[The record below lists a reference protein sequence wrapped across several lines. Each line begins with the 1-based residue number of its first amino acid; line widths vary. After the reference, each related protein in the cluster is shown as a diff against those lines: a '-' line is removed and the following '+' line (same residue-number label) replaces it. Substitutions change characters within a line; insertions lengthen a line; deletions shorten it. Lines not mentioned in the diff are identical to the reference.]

1 MVQEEEIVRTDRT
14 LENSKIHR
22 TSSGY
27 ARPQSTVTSNAH
39 NHLQNELAKMNT
51 NLILKKEELEK
62 TPQNQDFS
70 PYMWLHCIIAVIKM
84 LSFQKIEFPVFL
96 RRKLVGF

>member
-1 MVQEEEIVRTDRT
+1 MVQEEEIVRTDIT

-84 LSFQKIEFPVFL
+84 LSLHKIEFPVFL
-96 RRKLVGF
+96 REKLW

>member
-22 TSSGY
+22 SSSGY
-27 ARPQSTVTSNAH
+27 ARPQSTVTSNAD

-51 NLILKKEELEK
+51 NLILKKVELEK
-62 TPQNQDFS
+62 IPQNRRS
-70 PYMWLHCIIAVIKM
+70 ARWPRIKNQS
-84 LSFQKIEFPVFL
+84 LPEEISAGRCQI
-96 RRKLVGF
+96 RS

>member
-14 LENSKIHR
+14 LENSKIQR
-22 TSSGY
+22 SSSGY
-27 ARPQSTVTSNAH
+27 ARPQNTVTSNAD

-84 LSFQKIEFPVFL
+84 LSLHKIEFPVFL
-96 RRKLVGF
+96 REKLW

>member
-27 ARPQSTVTSNAH
+27 ARPQSTVTSNAD

-84 LSFQKIEFPVFL
+84 LSLIFQVFIQQY
-96 RRKLVGF
+96 GWIFN

>member
-27 ARPQSTVTSNAH
+27 ARPQSTVTSNAD
-39 NHLQNELAKMNT
+39 NHLQNELAKMN
-51 NLILKKEELEK
+51 LILKLAERFGKDLGK
-62 TPQNQDFS
+62 VWS
-70 PYMWLHCIIAVIKM
+70 
-84 LSFQKIEFPVFL
+84 
-96 RRKLVGF
+96 R

>member
-27 ARPQSTVTSNAH
+27 ARPQSTVTSNAD
-39 NHLQNELAKMNT
+39 NHLQNERAKMN
-51 NLILKKEELEK
+51 NLILKKVQLEK

-70 PYMWLHCIIAVIKM
+70 PYMWLHCIIAVIK
-84 LSFQKIEFPVFL
+84 IEFPVFL

>member
-27 ARPQSTVTSNAH
+27 ARPQSTVTSNAD

-84 LSFQKIEFPVFL
+84 LSLHKIEFPVFL
-96 RRKLVGF
+96 REKLW